1 MSPTQPAAADDA
13 DDESTTA
20 ARLRALPSRL
30 LAQTAM
36 YADRLVS
43 DGLGAA
49 GTRKWSYAVL
59 VTLREFGAASQ
70 SALSRRTGIYRSDM
84 VAVINEL
91 VDQELVQRAPDP
103 ADQRRNVITLT
114 TVGRRRLRQLDTLI
128 DSLQAAALAPLTQP
142 ERDQFIGLL
151 TRLVDHHGKG
161 APPPMHDK
169 AGR

>member
-1 MSPTQPAAADDA
+1 MSPNEPTAADD
-13 DDESTTA
+13 ELTTTA
-20 ARLRALPSRL
+20 ARLRGLPSRL

-49 GTRKWSYAVL
+49 GTRKSHYAVL

-70 SALSRRTGIYRSDM
+70 STLSRRTGIYRSDM

-114 TVGRRRLRQLDTLI
+114 TTGRRRLRQLDTLI

-142 ERDQFIGLL
+142 ERDQFVRLL
-151 TRLVDHHGKG
+151 TRLVDHHSQGS
-161 APPPMHDK
+161 PPPMHDK